1 MGGGGWVAF
10 GFGFECLGGLG
21 VAVGVAVAN
30 LGSMCDVGVVNLGS
44 VDDMV
49 GEGVRVASGV
59 LVTALV
65 ALVATLVTPMEGG
78 VTDKTGAINKAA
90 WLP

>member
-1 MGGGGWVAF
+1 
-10 GFGFECLGGLG
+10 LG

-30 LGSMCDVGVVNLGS
+30 LGSMDDVGVVNLGSMDDVGVTNLGS

-59 LVTALV
+59 LVTGLV